1 MHIKRARQKFLF
13 LPYPYLK
20 NMMEHEEDKAPKVQT
35 SEKFIDLDDL
45 IKSKNPRLLKI
56 IPRFLIH
63 YLKRVIHQD
72 EVNAAI
78 SRNKTLYGVDFI
90 EKILEEFKAKI
101 ESINPENI
109 PARGRYI
116 IASNHPLGGMDGMAL
131 LLVVGQVKKDIIFP
145 VNDLLMNLPNLKCLF
160 IPINKHGR
168 NTENAKLF
176 EETFASEQMI
186 LYFPAG
192 LCSRQ
197 KKGIIKDLE
206 WKKTFV
212 GKARQYKRDV
222 IPVHIDGKNSKFFYR
237 LSNFRK
243 FFGIKANLEML
254 YLVDEMYKQRDKK
267 ICITFGKT
275 IPYSTFD
282 KRFSDKDWAGK
293 VKDHVYGLSINKDKV
308 FDY

>member
-1 MHIKRARQKFLF
+1 
-13 LPYPYLK
+13 
-20 NMMEHEEDKAPKVQT
+20 MMEQEEGKETKMQSA
-35 SEKFIDLDDL
+35 EKFIDLDDL
-45 IKSKNPRLLKI
+45 IKSKNPNLLKF
-56 IPRFLIH
+56 IPRFLIN

-78 SRNKTLYGVDFI
+78 SRNKTLFGVDFI

-101 ESINPENI
+101 ETIHPENI

-168 NTENAKLF
+168 NTENAKIF

-212 GKARQYKRDV
+212 GKAKQYKRDV
-222 IPVHIDGKNSKFFYR
+222 IPVHIDGQNSKFFYR
-237 LSNFRK
+237 LANLRK

-282 KRFSDKDWAGK
+282 KRFSDKDWAAK

-308 FDY
+308 FEY